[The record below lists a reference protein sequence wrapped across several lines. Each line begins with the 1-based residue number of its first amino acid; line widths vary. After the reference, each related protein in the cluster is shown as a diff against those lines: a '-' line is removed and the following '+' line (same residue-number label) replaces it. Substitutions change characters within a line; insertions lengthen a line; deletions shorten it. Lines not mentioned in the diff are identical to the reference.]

1 MKFVIQRVLESS
13 VTVDGETIGSIGKG
27 FMVLI
32 GVGKEDTKET
42 ADKMVKK
49 LAGNYYS
56 TEKTSLDGANVTV
69 PLCPQTGL

>member
-42 ADKMVKK
+42 ADKMVK
-49 LAGNYYS
+49 N
-56 TEKTSLDGANVTV
+56 
-69 PLCPQTGL
+69 